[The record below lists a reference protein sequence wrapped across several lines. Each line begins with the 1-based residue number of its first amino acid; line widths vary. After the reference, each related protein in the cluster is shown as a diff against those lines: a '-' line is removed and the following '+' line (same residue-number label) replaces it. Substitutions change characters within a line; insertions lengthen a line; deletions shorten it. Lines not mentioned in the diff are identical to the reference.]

1 MAGQPPVKGYAR
13 IFPEFR
19 KTHHYFLKS
28 KTYISNRTSKIAQE
42 TKKGPRRGLFQSLYR
57 LLDDLS

>member
-28 KTYISNRTSKIAQE
+28 KTYLSDRTSKIAPE
-42 TKKGPRRGLFQSLYR
+42 TKKGPRRGLF
-57 LLDDLS
+57 